1 MSALPWV
8 VDESFIRFLTCLVS
22 FHLVQIIK
30 DRETGRPKGYGF
42 VTFENIDDARDAI
55 HELDQK
61 VGC

>member
-1 MSALPWV
+1 MSALLWV

-22 FHLVQIIK
+22 FYLVQIIK

-42 VTFENIDDARDAI
+42 VTFENIDDARYAV